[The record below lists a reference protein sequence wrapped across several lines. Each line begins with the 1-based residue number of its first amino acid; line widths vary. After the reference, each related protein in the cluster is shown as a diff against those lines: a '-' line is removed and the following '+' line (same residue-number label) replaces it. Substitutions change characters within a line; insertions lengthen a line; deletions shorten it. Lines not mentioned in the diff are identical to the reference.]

1 MVDAHALSGSDEGAW
16 MSVDS
21 NTKRQSKRLAAV
33 ILGMCLLGG
42 AVWFWDGVAQDRLI
56 PKRWAAVEGHRIYR
70 SGQLSAFLVK
80 RTLAR
85 HGIKV
90 IVALTGDDPQ
100 DKDQAAEVKAAAEL
114 GIELLRFPL
123 SGDGTGDVNNYAG
136 AVAAV
141 IQAERQG
148 KPVLVH
154 CAAGAQRTGGTIAF
168 YQLLVDKKP
177 PAAVIQE
184 LKQHGWNPKRNPKLL
199 PYINENLARIA
210 TILRARGLLDE
221 VPDPLPILPVP

>member
-1 MVDAHALSGSDEGAW
+1 
-16 MSVDS
+16 MSMDS
-21 NTKRQSKRLAAV
+21 NPKKQSKRLAAA
-33 ILGMCLLGG
+33 ILGACLLGG
-42 AVWFWDGVAQDRLI
+42 AVWFWDGVAKDRLI
-56 PKRWAAVEGHRIYR
+56 PKRWAAVEGHNIYR
-70 SGQLSAFLVK
+70 SGQLSAFLVR

-90 IVALTGDDPQ
+90 IVALTGDDSR
-100 DKDQAAEVKAAAEL
+100 DKDQAAEAKAAAEL

-123 SGDGTGDVNNYAG
+123 SGDGTGDVNNYLG

-184 LKQHGWNPKRNPKLL
+184 LKHHGWNPKRNPNLL
-199 PYINENLARIA
+199 PYLNENLAKIA
-210 TILRARGLLDE
+210 TILHDRGLLDE
-221 VPDPLPILPVP
+221 IPDPLPVLQAP